1 MRPHV
6 WKEGEIFVFGSNL
19 DGIHGAGAALFARL
33 HCGAQLGVGEGL
45 TGQSYA
51 LPTCKIPGVPLSLRE
66 IEMAVNRFLTLA
78 VTDYTNLTFFVT
90 RVACGFAGYTD
101 AEIAPLFRD
110 APINCTLPPEWD
122 WLV

>member
-6 WKEGEIFVFGSNL
+6 WDGKSVFVFGSNL
-19 DGIHGAGAALFARL
+19 KGWHGAGGALFAYT
-33 HCGAQLGVGEGL
+33 HCGAQEGAGEGL
-45 TGQSYA
+45 FGLSYA

-66 IEMAVNRFLTLA
+66 IEMAVDKFLTLA
-78 VTDYTNLTFFVT
+78 VTDYINLTFFVT

-101 AEIAPLFRD
+101 TEIAPLFRD